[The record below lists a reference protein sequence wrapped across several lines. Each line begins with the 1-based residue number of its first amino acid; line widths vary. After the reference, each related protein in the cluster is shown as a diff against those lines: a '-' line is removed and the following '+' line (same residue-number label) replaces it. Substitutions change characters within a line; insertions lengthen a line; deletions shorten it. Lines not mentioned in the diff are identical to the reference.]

1 MVLPPLQ
8 RLQHAIC
15 RPCAPTGVPMPD
27 LEDLVTK
34 FGGGYDVWAW
44 EMRCNIC
51 LERLGLNP
59 DGTPWAGPAGS
70 FAWVVVCATK
80 PRGHAFHKECI
91 QLYQRAA
98 LAQGKQ
104 YAECPECR
112 APVINVGGPEGVPL
126 PPAAVPPPPAADVD
140 IDDGPAIPPIRR
152 SLAMQYDTPEYEPR
166 YNVGSEGSRT
176 IEDAIRS
183 VVDRAPVG
191 RNYDDDGLPVRLN
204 NGDLQH
210 PRLMWATTEGQVLEA
225 LGLPTAYFDAIFDYW
240 LFYRVE
246 RDPSTPDPGWFTMRH
261 FTRPIAWG
269 AGVVTIAAAV
279 QSLGGDTAD
288 VLYAVAELFGR
299 AHMYAERAHFDTI
312 FLFLVARWR
321 DRDAEAER
329 QNQGA
334 PTPSLLT
341 FAGME
346 DMMRE
351 ILEDGEAFR
360 DTGALRQSGFF
371 GPI

>member
-1 MVLPPLQ
+1 
-8 RLQHAIC
+8 
-15 RPCAPTGVPMPD
+15 MPD
-27 LEDLVTK
+27 LENLVTTYQ
-34 FGGGYDVWAW
+34 GGYDVWAW

-91 QLYQRAA
+91 QRYQRTA

-126 PPAAVPPPPAADVD
+126 PPAVPPPPAATVD

-152 SLAMQYDTPEYEPR
+152 SIAMQYHTPEYEPR
-166 YNVGSEGSRT
+166 YDVGSEGSRT
-176 IEDAIRS
+176 IEEAIHTVVHRASLRS
-183 VVDRAPVG
+183 
-191 RNYDDDGLPVRLN
+191 NYDDDSLPVRLDA
-204 NGDLQH
+204 GALQQA
-210 PRLMWATTEGQVLEA
+210 RRMWAINEGMILEA
-225 LGLPTAYFDAIFDYW
+225 LGVPTAYFDAIFDYW
-240 LFYRVE
+240 LFYRAE
-246 RDPSTPDPGWFTMRH
+246 RDPSTPDAGMLTMNH
-261 FTRPIAWG
+261 FTKPIAWG
-269 AGVVTIAAAV
+269 GVVTIAAAV

-299 AHMYAERAHFDTI
+299 AHPYYERAAFDAI
-312 FLFLVARWR
+312 FLFLCVRWR
-321 DRDAEAER
+321 ERNVEAQR

-334 PTPSLLT
+334 PPPGLLS

-346 DMMRE
+346 DMVRE
-351 ILEDGEAFR
+351 IEEDGNPFIE
-360 DTGALRQSGFF
+360 TYALRQSAIFR
-371 GPI
+371 PI

>member
-1 MVLPPLQ
+1 
-8 RLQHAIC
+8 
-15 RPCAPTGVPMPD
+15 MPD
-27 LEDLVTK
+27 LENLATTYQ
-34 FGGGYDVWAW
+34 GGYDVWAW
-44 EMRCNIC
+44 ETRCNIC

-91 QLYQRAA
+91 QRYQRTA
-98 LAQGKQ
+98 LAQGNQ

-126 PPAAVPPPPAADVD
+126 PPAAPPAVPSPPAADVV
-140 IDDGPAIPPIRR
+140 IDHGPAIPPIRR
-152 SLAMQYDTPEYEPR
+152 ALAMQYDPPEYEPR

-176 IEDAIRS
+176 IEYAIQA
-183 VVDRAPVG
+183 VVDRAPAG
-191 RNYDDDGLPVRLN
+191 RNYDDDGLLARVHNAGPA
-204 NGDLQH
+204 
-210 PRLMWATTEGQVLEA
+210 RLMWATTEGQVLEA

-240 LFYRVE
+240 LFYRAE
-246 RDPSTPDPGWFTMRH
+246 RDPSTPDAGMLTMNH

-269 AGVVTIAAAV
+269 GVVTIAAAV

-299 AHMYAERAHFDTI
+299 AHPYYERAAFDAI
-312 FLFLVARWR
+312 FLFLCVRWR
-321 DRDAEAER
+321 ERNVEAQR

-334 PTPSLLT
+334 PPPGLLS

-346 DMMRE
+346 DMVRE
-351 ILEDGEAFR
+351 IEEDGNPFIE
-360 DTGALRQSGFF
+360 TYALRQSAIFR
-371 GPI
+371 PI

>member
-1 MVLPPLQ
+1 
-8 RLQHAIC
+8 
-15 RPCAPTGVPMPD
+15 MPD

-44 EMRCNIC
+44 QMRCNIC

-126 PPAAVPPPPAADVD
+126 PPAAPPVVPPPPAADVD
-140 IDDGPAIPPIRR
+140 IDHGPAIPPIRR
-152 SLAMQYDTPEYEPR
+152 SVVMQYDPPEYTPR
-166 YNVGSEGSRT
+166 YDVGSDGSRT
-176 IEDAIRS
+176 IEDAIRT
-183 VVDRAPVG
+183 VVHRASL
-191 RNYDDDGLPVRLN
+191 RSNYDDDSLPVRLDA
-204 NGDLQH
+204 GA
-210 PRLMWATTEGQVLEA
+210 RARRMWAINEGMILEA
-225 LGLPTAYFDAIFDYW
+225 MGLPTVYFDAIFDYW
-240 LFYRVE
+240 SFYRAE

-261 FTRPIAWG
+261 FTQPIAWG
-269 AGVVTIAAAV
+269 GVVTIAAAV
-279 QSLGGDTAD
+279 QTLGGDTAD

-299 AHMYAERAHFDTI
+299 AHMYTERAHFDTI
-312 FLFLVARWR
+312 FLFLIARWR
-321 DRDAEAER
+321 DRNVEAQR

-334 PTPSLLT
+334 PPPGGGLLS
-341 FAGME
+341 FSGME
-346 DMMRE
+346 DMVRE